1 MLGMVTGR
9 LAGTGLP
16 DAVQQGVAMS
26 YLTDVVTAQ
35 ANMLGFQD
43 GFFFLT
49 CVALGPI
56 IPVLFLLRN
65 RR

>member
-1 MLGMVTGR
+1 MVSGQ

-16 DAVQQGVAMS
+16 DAVQDGVAMT
-26 YLTDVVTAQ
+26 YLNSMITAQ

-49 CVALGPI
+49 LVSAVPL
-56 IPVLFLLRN
+56 IPVLFLLRKK
-65 RR
+65 R

>member
-1 MLGMVTGR
+1 MVTGQR
-9 LAGTGLP
+9 SGTGLP
-16 DAVQQGVAMS
+16 DAVQQGVAMT
-26 YLTDVVTAQ
+26 YLNSVVTAQ

-49 CVALGPI
+49 CVALGPL
-56 IPVLFLLRN
+56 IPVLLLMRK